1 MKRNLLSLILLY
13 LVFFNL
19 NTLFAKKDT
28 TTYFCNSSLK
38 KINKKYAPYYIKVFK
53 MGNGKIGVHQYTTEK
68 NIYMRGSFLDNTLE
82 TKHGPFEY
90 YYNSGSLKRKCNYLN
105 NKKNGTWETYRENGV
120 LKSKGEYIDDEK
132 NGTWETYTENR
143 VLKSKGQY
151 IDDEKTGLW
160 IVNNLTDSIIKKSN
174 YLNGKLSGKEL
185 QWYKDSIISSGQ
197 YELGKKNGYWQNW
210 FQNRNI
216 NSKGSYIN
224 GKRHGEWRFYF
235 ESGALAALEI
245 YENGVATN
253 VKWFNELGHVV
264 KPIEPYEIKAEYPGG
279 RPAMLKHIRN
289 TLIYPDIAMEN
300 GEQGTVWVEFKIS
313 IDGVKKDIKIFKGV
327 SKSIDEEV
335 LRVTKL
341 MPNWTPWLNHNRKYP
356 ITFQIPVKI
365 TLN

>member
-1 MKRNLLSLILLY
+1 MKRNFLSLILLY

-38 KINKKYAPYYIKVFK
+38 KIYKKYAPFYIKVFK
-53 MGNGKIGVHQYTTEK
+53 MGNGKIGIHQYTTEK

-132 NGTWETYTENR
+132 
-143 VLKSKGQY
+143 
-151 IDDEKTGLW
+151 TGLW
-160 IVNNLTDSIIKKSN
+160 FVNDLDASTVRKSN

-185 QWYKDSIISSGQ
+185 IMYKDSLISSGQ

-210 FQNRNI
+210 FENRNI

-235 ESGALAALEI
+235 KSGALAALEI

-253 VKWFNELGHVV
+253 VQWFNELGDVV

-279 RPAMLKHIRN
+279 KSAMRKHIRN
-289 TLIYPDIAMEN
+289 TFIYPDIELKN
-300 GEQGTVWVEFKIS
+300 GKQGTVWAEFKIS
-313 IDGVKKDIKIFKGV
+313 IDGVKKDIKILKGV

-335 LRVTKL
+335 LRVIKL